1 MQGAEQAG
9 QQNGLKITTVR
20 SVDWKVY
27 KKLFGDP
34 NKEQSIQ
41 QMEIQEPAK
50 VLEVPEIDSIES
62 QSKEATSDKE
72 ITINKTDWTITKEG

>member
-1 MQGAEQAG
+1 MDIEQES
-9 QQNGLKITTVR
+9 LK
-20 SVDWKVY
+20 KVY

-62 QSKEATSDKE
+62 QSKEATSNKE
-72 ITINKTDWTITKEG
+72 ITINKTEWTITKEG